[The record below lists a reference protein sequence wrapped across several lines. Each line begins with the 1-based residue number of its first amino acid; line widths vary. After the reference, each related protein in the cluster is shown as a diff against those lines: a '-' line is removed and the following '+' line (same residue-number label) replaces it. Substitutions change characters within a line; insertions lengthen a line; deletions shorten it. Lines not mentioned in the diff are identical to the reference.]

1 MFGRLCK
8 EVGGKM
14 PKVVDN
20 QQIGPQTWKMRVE
33 TPKLVTK
40 AKAGQFVILRVNDN
54 GERVPM
60 SIAGLDKDK
69 GLLTIVYQVVGK
81 TSAQMTAVPA
91 GGELSDCVGPLGEPS
106 HVDNW
111 GTVCLIGG
119 GIGIA
124 PIYPI
129 AQAYKEAGNK
139 VITIIGARS
148 KDILFYESEHK
159 AVADDLYICTDDGSY
174 GQKGFVS
181 DVLKKL
187 LDDGEKIRMV
197 MAIGPVPMMKV
208 VSNLTKGYDV
218 PTWVSL
224 NPLMVDGT
232 GMCGGCR
239 VSIGGETKFACVDG
253 PDFDGH
259 KVDFDL
265 LTSRLGAYKVQ
276 ERNAMH
282 QFLENP
288 GCKLSKSVK
297 EFKYP
302 G

>member
-1 MFGRLCK
+1 
-8 EVGGKM
+8 M

-20 QQIGPQTWKMRVE
+20 QQIGPLIWKMQVE
-33 TPKLVTK
+33 VPRLVEK
-40 AKAGQFVILRVNDN
+40 AKAGQFVILRVNDH

-60 SIAGLDKDK
+60 SIAGLNREK

-81 TSAQMTAVPA
+81 TSALMTTVEA
-91 GGELSDCVGPLGEPS
+91 GGEIADCVGPLGVAS

-111 GTVCLIGG
+111 GIACLIGG

-148 KDILFYESEHK
+148 KDILFYEEEHK
-159 AVADDLYICTDDGSY
+159 AVADELYVCTDDGSY
-174 GQKGFVS
+174 GHHGFVS
-181 DVLKKL
+181 DKLKEL
-187 LDDGEKIRMV
+187 LDDGVKIGNI

-208 VSNLTKGYDV
+208 VANLTKEYNV

-224 NPLMVDGT
+224 NPLMIDGT

-239 VSIGGETKFACVDG
+239 VAVGGETKFACVDG

-265 LTSRLGAYKVQ
+265 LTARLGAYRDQ
-276 ERNAMH
+276 ERKAMKR
-282 QFLENP
+282 FLEDP
-288 GCKLSKSVK
+288 HCRLAESVRQ
-297 EFKYP
+297 FKYP
-302 G
+302 DEVNK

>member
-1 MFGRLCK
+1 
-8 EVGGKM
+8 M

-20 QQIGPQTWKMRVE
+20 KPLSDLVWKMRVE
-33 TPKLVTK
+33 VPRIVAK
-40 AKAGQFVILRVNDN
+40 AKAGQFVILRVNSS

-60 SIAGLDKDK
+60 SIAGLDREH
-69 GLLTIVYQVVGK
+69 GLLTVIYQVVGK
-81 TSAQMTAVPA
+81 TSALMTSVPA
-91 GGELSDCVGPLGEPS
+91 GGNISDCVGPLGLPS
-106 HVDNW
+106 HVEKW
-111 GTVCLIGG
+111 GTACVVGG

-139 VITIIGARS
+139 LHTIIGARNKS
-148 KDILFYESEHK
+148 LLFYEEEHR
-159 AVADDLYICTDDGSY
+159 AVADQLHVCTDDGSY
-174 GQKGFVS
+174 GHHGFVS

-187 LDDGEKIRMV
+187 IDGGEKIDMV
-197 MAIGPVPMMKV
+197 MAIGPVPMMRV
-208 VSNLTKGYDV
+208 VSNLTRQYNV

-239 VSIGGETKFACVDG
+239 VKIGDETKFACVDG

-265 LTSRLGAYKVQ
+265 LTSRLSAYRDQ
-276 ERNAMH
+276 ERAAMKRL
-282 QFLENP
+282 LEDPN
-288 GCKLSKSVK
+288 CCLTKAVK
-297 EFKYP
+297 AFQYP
-302 G
+302 N

>member
-1 MFGRLCK
+1 
-8 EVGGKM
+8 M

-20 QQIGPQTWKMRVE
+20 IPLSDLVWKMRVE
-33 TPKLVTK
+33 VPRIVAK
-40 AKAGQFVILRVNDN
+40 AKAGQFVIIRVNAQ

-60 SIAGLDKDK
+60 SIAGLDREH
-69 GLLTIVYQVVGK
+69 GLLTIIYQVVGK
-81 TSAQMTAVPA
+81 TSALMTSVPA
-91 GGELSDCVGPLGEPS
+91 GGDISDCVGPLGLPS
-106 HVDNW
+106 HVEKW
-111 GTVCLIGG
+111 GTACVVGG

-139 VITIIGARS
+139 LHTIIGARNKS
-148 KDILFYESEHK
+148 LLFYEEEHR
-159 AVADDLYICTDDGSY
+159 AVADQLHVCTDDGTY
-174 GQKGFVS
+174 GHHGFVS

-187 LDDGEKIRMV
+187 IDGGEKIGMI
-197 MAIGPVPMMKV
+197 MAIGPVPMMRV
-208 VSNLTKGYDV
+208 VSNLTRQYNV

-239 VSIGGETKFACVDG
+239 VKIGDETKFACVDG

-265 LTSRLGAYKVQ
+265 LTSRLSAYRDQ
-276 ERNAMH
+276 ERAAMKRL
-282 QFLENP
+282 LEDPN
-288 GCKLSKSVK
+288 CRLTKAVK
-297 EFKYP
+297 AFQYP

>member
-1 MFGRLCK
+1 
-8 EVGGKM
+8 M
-14 PKVVDN
+14 PKVVENRPLSDM
-20 QQIGPQTWKMRVE
+20 IWKMKVE
-33 TPKLVTK
+33 VPRLVAK
-40 AKAGQFVILRVNDN
+40 ARAGQFVIIRVNDP

-60 SIAGLDKDK
+60 SIAGLDPEN

-81 TSAQMTAVPA
+81 TSALMTTIEA
-91 GGELSDCVGPLGEPS
+91 GGEISDCVGPLGLPS
-106 HVDNW
+106 HVEKW
-111 GTVCLIGG
+111 GTVCVVGG

-129 AQAYKEAGNK
+129 SRAWKEAGNK
-139 VITIIGARS
+139 VHAIIGSRS
-148 KDILFYESEHK
+148 KDLLFYEDEHR
-159 AVADDLYICTDDGSY
+159 AVADELHVCTDDGSY
-174 GQKGFVS
+174 GYHGFVS

-187 LDDGEKIRMV
+187 LDDGEKIDMV
-197 MAIGPVPMMKV
+197 MAIGPVPMMRV
-208 VSNLTKGYDV
+208 VANLTKEYQV

-239 VSIGGETKFACVDG
+239 VRIGDETKFACIDG

-265 LTSRLGAYKVQ
+265 LTSRLSAYHVQ
-276 ERNAMH
+276 ERVAMKKL
-282 QFLENP
+282 LEDPN
-288 GCKLSKSVK
+288 CRLTKAVR

-302 G
+302 D